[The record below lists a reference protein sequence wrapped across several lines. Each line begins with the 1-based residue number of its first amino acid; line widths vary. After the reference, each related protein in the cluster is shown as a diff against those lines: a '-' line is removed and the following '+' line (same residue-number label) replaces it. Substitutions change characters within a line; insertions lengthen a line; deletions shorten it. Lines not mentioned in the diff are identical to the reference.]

1 MTRAT
6 NEATLSRAIEAI
18 NAGDVEAG
26 VNALFAEGA
35 VDHDPAPGQ
44 GPGRAG
50 FLAFFRT
57 LSTAFP
63 DLRLERRYLT
73 ANDDHVSMAF
83 TVSGTHEGDFDGVP
97 PSGRSFKVSG
107 VEIFRFVAGQVVERW
122 GLTDDMSLL
131 GQLGL
136 LSPPEH

>member
-1 MTRAT
+1 MSRET
-6 NEATLSRAIEAI
+6 NEATLTRAIEAI
-18 NAGDVEAG
+18 NAGDVETG
-26 VNALFAEGA
+26 VNTLFAEGA

-57 LSTAFP
+57 LSAAFP
-63 DLRLERRYLT
+63 DLRLEQRYVT
-73 ANDDHVSMAF
+73 ANDEHVAMAF
-83 TVSGTHEGDFDGVP
+83 IVSGTHQGDFNGVP
-97 PSGRSFKVSG
+97 PSGRAFKVNG
-107 VEIFRFVAGQVVERW
+107 VEFFRFVDGQVVERW

-136 LSPPEH
+136 LSLPH